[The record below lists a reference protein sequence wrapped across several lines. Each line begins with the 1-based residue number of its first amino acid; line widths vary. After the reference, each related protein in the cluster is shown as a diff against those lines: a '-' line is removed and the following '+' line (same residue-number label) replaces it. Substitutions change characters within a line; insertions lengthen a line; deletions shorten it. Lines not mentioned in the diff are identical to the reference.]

1 MGPDGF
7 FVEFVVAAAVGGL
20 IGVEREHREDGAP
33 VLAGVRTF
41 PLISLAGFLVAFLA
55 QQSGTAFIVAAGVVG
70 GFGLAF
76 MFIHARQAI
85 GILGMT
91 TPVAI
96 VVTFLLGV
104 VIGYGYT
111 FEAVVVGVVTTF
123 LLVTKKR
130 LHGFARVLDDD
141 EILSA
146 LQFITLVFIL
156 LPLTLA
162 LPESLLGQA
171 WLGRGALVDPHVILL
186 VVIFVSSVSFVSLLA
201 MRQIGPSR
209 GIEFSGLLGGLVNSE
224 ATTAGLAQRARE
236 HAALVPA
243 AVVGSLLASTT
254 MLARNAAVAGV
265 ADRSFQLL
273 FAMAPYLLPTAAVG
287 IVLSLRL
294 RSPRVEED
302 AAGLRVKNPFA
313 VLPALR
319 FALIFA
325 AVSVVAQLGMQ
336 HLGEVGVYVTSL
348 GGFVSA
354 GAVIASMASLV
365 ATGTVSLG
373 VALRVSLLATA
384 ASVLG
389 KILILRAVDDATY
402 RRARTPYLLMGG
414 TALAAAAAAFVFS

>member
-1 MGPDGF
+1 MGPENF
-7 FVEFVVAAAVGGL
+7 FVEFVVAGAVGGL

-41 PLISLAGFLVAFLA
+41 PLISIAGFLVAFLA
-55 QQSGTAFIVAAGVVG
+55 LQTDASFVVAAGIAG

-76 MFIHARQAI
+76 MFIQSRKAL
-85 GILGMT
+85 GIMGLT
-91 TPVAI
+91 TPVA
-96 VVTFLLGV
+96 VLVTFLLGI

-111 FEAVVVGVVTTF
+111 FEAVVVGVVATF

-130 LHGFARVLDDD
+130 LHGFARILDDE
-141 EILSA
+141 EILST

-156 LPLTLA
+156 LPLTA
-162 LPESLLGQA
+162 SLPATVLGLP
-171 WLGRGALVDPHVILL
+171 WLGRGALVDPYLILL

-201 MRQIGPSR
+201 MRQIGAKR

-224 ATTAGLAQRARE
+224 ATTAGLAQRAKE
-236 HAALVPA
+236 HPPLVSA
-243 AVVGSLLASTT
+243 AVVGSILASTT
-254 MLARNAAVAGV
+254 MLARNAAIAGV
-265 ADRSFQLL
+265 ADRSLRLL
-273 FAMAPYLLPTAAVG
+273 VATLPYLLPIAVVG
-287 IVLSLRL
+287 AIIAYRL
-294 RSPRVEED
+294 RSGEREED
-302 AAGLRVKNPFA
+302 GLAIRVKNPFA

-325 AVSVVAQLGMQ
+325 GVSLLANLATRY
-336 HLGEVGVYVTSL
+336 LGEAGVYVTSL

-365 ATGTVSLG
+365 GSGTVSVS

-384 ASVLG
+384 WSVLG
-389 KILILRAVDDATY
+389 KIVILRAVDDATY

-414 TALAAAAAAFVFS
+414 TALAMAVAAFAFG